1 MICFPLDNTPYEA
14 KDMGA
19 YLAARTRGV
28 YSAENNLAVSPGAS
42 GMDISVSSG
51 FGWLKMAEFWGVAVR
66 QEQAATFTL
75 DPADGVLSRI
85 DAVVAQ
91 LDKVTNKAEII
102 IKKGAYSSN
111 PVIAAPTRNTNYDEI
126 YIATVRIDPGA
137 TSITAADITDQRENE
152 AYCGIMRDGVTGIPT
167 AQLQDE
173 WQAWFD
179 SIKDILDEN
188 TAGNLLNMINAINT
202 SVGVPGGIAA
212 LDALGVVKTATGDI
226 SGTDLHAITQTGF
239 YHGSNVANAI
249 DANPYYFIV
258 LCQDEN
264 NAIILS
270 SRADVNNPEW
280 FVQTNVAGVWSWWI
294 NIDNGARWNSM
305 PKTGGDFTGKVTA
318 APIDSSGPYIHNTQ
332 IVSST
337 GAAVNRHKIVFYEE

>member
-1 MICFPLDNTPYEA
+1 MATPFKPELTDAGRLLLAKVVSGSQLAITKGQLGTGKLAASAPIGPLTALIAPVVDTGIATGTAQDQETVVIGLQYTNTGLAEGFGIAEIGVFAREITAEGPGAEILYCYLSTGDNTERIEPETS
-14 KDMGA
+14 GIF
-19 YLAARTRGV
+19 TR
-28 YSAENNLAVSPGAS
+28 AF
-42 GMDISVSSG
+42 DIPVIV
-51 FGWLKMAEFWGVAVR
+51 GVAASVTVTVNPAALVT
-66 QEQAATFTL
+66 QGDLQAML
-75 DPADGVLSRI
+75 D
-85 DAVVAQ
+85 
-91 LDKVTNKAEII
+91 
-102 IKKGAYSSN
+102 
-111 PVIAAPTRNTNYDEI
+111 
-126 YIATVRIDPGA
+126 
-137 TSITAADITDQRENE
+137 
-152 AYCGIMRDGVTGIPT
+152 
-167 AQLQDE
+167 
-173 WQAWFD
+173 
-179 SIKDILDEN
+179 
-188 TAGNLLNMINAINT
+188 
-202 SVGVPGGIAA
+202 VPGGIAMLNA
-212 LDALGVVKTATGDI
+212 IGVVKTATGDI

-258 LCQDEN
+258 LCQNAN